1 MYVLNNISNPLPSF
15 IKVAKFVVTLSDEIF
30 ETSETYRA
38 LGSGRIFGR
47 IFINGHEIERC
58 ERN

>member
-1 MYVLNNISNPLPSF
+1 MYVLNNILNPLPSF

-30 ETSETYRA
+30 ETSESFRV
-38 LGSGRIFGR
+38 LGSGRIIGR
-47 IFINGHEIERC
+47 IFINDHEIERC